1 MFRNIFLIALIISA
15 SGAVSF
21 AQTTTPTPTPTTK
34 TTTTKTTTTK
44 TTTPATTT
52 KVATATT
59 VTTAQTPDQ
68 KAVRAAFDKLVEG
81 IQESDVEKV
90 MSVYQNSPSTL
101 YFNNNGSVTRGYE
114 QDKANREARYPK
126 TTDAILTPTNVR
138 VEMLGTGG
146 ALLTCQWTQSQS
158 YEGKSETASGR
169 MTLVFKKIGN
179 AWKIVHLH
187 TSPDNPA
194 STRPVFPSEKGSP
207 SSPDNRF
214 PSPIPPAKKDSQ

>member
-1 MFRNIFLIALIISA
+1 MLKKIFLTALFISAASQIAL
-15 SGAVSF
+15 
-21 AQTTTPTPTPTTK
+21 AQNTPQTK
-34 TTTTKTTTTK
+34 TTTKTTTTK
-44 TTTPATTT
+44 TTVTPATTT
-52 KVATATT
+52 KTTTPAATKTVPATTVTKVASATT

-68 KAVRAAFDKLVEG
+68 KAVRAAFDRLIEG
-81 IQESDVEKV
+81 IQKSDVELV

-126 TTDAILTPTNVR
+126 ITNAILTPTNVR
-138 VEMLGTGG
+138 VDMLGTGG
-146 ALLTCQWTQSQS
+146 ALLTCQWTQTQD
-158 YEGKSETASGR
+158 YDGKPEVASGR

-194 STRPVFPSEKGSP
+194 ATRPVFPSEKT
-207 SSPDNRF
+207 DN
-214 PSPIPPAKKDSQ
+214 Q